1 MVSPF
6 ASTDMTL
13 RIDYTNMMGDVVKGG
28 IVSGDW
34 ATAPDAFRTAH
45 AGLGRRRD
53 AGELGFLALPTDEA
67 LHRQSTDFAARTKG
81 KFDDVVVLGIGGSAL
96 GPIALRTALLKPT
109 WNTLTAN
116 ERGGQPRL
124 HVLDNVD
131 PHTISALLGRLSL
144 DRAVFVVTSK
154 SGGTAET
161 MSQYLIV
168 RERLI
173 QAKLDVKDHIVF
185 VTDPKKGALRQ
196 IANDEGI
203 AALDIPPALGGRY
216 SVLTPVGILPAALV
230 GIDTAQLL
238 GGARDIAERCSGD
251 GLAKNPAGIFA
262 TVQYLA
268 DTRLGRHI
276 HVLMPYS
283 DPLRD
288 IADWF
293 VQLWAESLGKHRVAG
308 DPGVGP
314 TPLGALG
321 ATDQHSK
328 VQLFMEGPPD
338 KTVTF
343 IAVAEGGAD
352 LTIPKLHS
360 NVTELG
366 YLGGHQLG
374 ELLSI
379 EQRATAGALARR
391 GRPNMTMHIDRVDA
405 WHLGALFMLLEI
417 ATIYA
422 GELYGVNPLD
432 QPGVELGKQFTYAM
446 LGRPD
451 AEQAR
456 QEWNLLPK
464 PDDRYSVQ

>member
-1 MVSPF
+1 
-6 ASTDMTL
+6 MTL
-13 RIDYTNMMGDVVKGG
+13 RIDYTNMMGDVVDGG
-28 IVSGDW
+28 IAAGDW
-34 ATAPDAFRTAH
+34 AAAPDVFRRAQ
-45 AGLGRRRD
+45 AGFNRRRD
-53 AGELGFLALPTDEA
+53 AGELGFLALPTDDA
-67 LHRQSTDFAARTKG
+67 LHRQSTEFAATARG

-96 GPIALRTALLKPT
+96 GPIALRTALLKPA
-109 WNTLTAN
+109 WNSLTAD
-116 ERGGQPRL
+116 ERGRQPRL

-131 PHTISALLGRLSL
+131 PLTISALLGRLSL
-144 DRAVFVVTSK
+144 GRALFIVTSK

-161 MSQYLIV
+161 MAQYLIV
-168 RERLI
+168 RERLL
-173 QAKLDVKDHIVF
+173 QAKLDVRAHLVF

-196 IANDEGI
+196 IANDERI
-203 AALDIPPALGGRY
+203 AALDIPPMVGGRY

-230 GIDTAQLL
+230 GIDTGQLL
-238 GGARDIAERCSGD
+238 AGARDLAERCAAAGD
-251 GLAKNPAGIFA
+251 SLGRNPAGVFA
-262 TVQYLA
+262 TLQYLA
-268 DTRLGRHI
+268 DTKLGRHI
-276 HVLMPYS
+276 QVLMPYS

-288 IADWF
+288 LADWF
-293 VQLWAESLGKHRVAG
+293 VQLWAESLGKHRAPG

-343 IAVAEGGAD
+343 ISVADTGAD

-366 YLGGHQLG
+366 YLAGHQLG

-391 GRPNMTMHIDRVDA
+391 GRPNMTMHIDLVDA
-405 WHLGALFMLLEI
+405 WHLGVLFMLLEI

-446 LGRPD
+446 LGRAD

-464 PDDRYSVQ
+464 PDARYSV